1 MWFRVLVV
9 VALVNFFSYV
19 AIASVRGGDAIN
31 GYRHSGQYFVC
42 AHGACTQSVP
52 RVLVVQLLAH
62 HSRLDH
68 ARFSPSGRILLCGA
82 ALI

>member
-19 AIASVRGGDAIN
+19 AIASARGGDAIN

-42 AHGACTQSVP
+42 AHGACTQV
-52 RVLVVQLLAH
+52 
-62 HSRLDH
+62 SRE
-68 ARFSPSGRILLCGA
+68 F
-82 ALI
+82 